1 MVKIKSDIEG
11 FHATRPV
18 LTMGMFDGVHK
29 GHLALLSS
37 LVQKAKETG
46 GESVVL
52 TFWPHPRVVL
62 GQDPQKLQL
71 LTTLDEKTRLLSE
84 AGIDHIIVL
93 PFTLEFAS
101 LTAPEFIKEYLV
113 GKIGI
118 QHLLVGYNHRFGH
131 GGITQQELYELAEKH
146 HFEIDSFGPV
156 TMDGVKPSS
165 TAIRQFIGDG
175 DVWEASRLLG
185 RFYSLKG
192 RITGGKRIGR
202 QLGFPTANIQM
213 DDPLK
218 LIPHDGVYAC
228 KVHLLGKSYGGML
241 NVGGRPTIEGESG
254 KRSLEVHIFNFHKDV
269 YAEEI
274 TVEFIKRTRPEIKFP
289 DLEALKAR
297 LRKDEAEVRE
307 VLQNTGVFPTDNESA
322 AT

>member
-11 FHATRPV
+11 FHAPRPV

-29 GHLALLSS
+29 GHLALLSL
-37 LVQKAKETG
+37 LVKKAKETG

-84 AGIDHIIVL
+84 AGIDHIIIL
-93 PFTLEFAS
+93 PFNTEFAS
-101 LTAPEFIKEYLV
+101 LTASEFIKKYLV
-113 GKIGI
+113 EKIGI
-118 QHLLVGYNHRFGH
+118 NHLLVGYNHRFGH
-131 GGITQQELYELAEKH
+131 GGITQSELQQLAEQH
-146 HFEIDSFGPV
+146 CFDIDSFGPV
-156 TMDGVKPSS
+156 TIDGVKPSS
-165 TAIRQFIGDG
+165 TAIRRFIGDG

-192 RITGGKRIGR
+192 RIIGGKRIGR

-228 KVHLLGKSYGGML
+228 QVHLLGKSYGGML
-241 NVGGRPTIEGESG
+241 NVGGRPTIEGEHG
-254 KRSLEVHIFNFHKDV
+254 EKSLEVHIFDFNKDV

-289 DLEALKAR
+289 NLEALKER
-297 LRKDEAEVRE
+297 LRKDETEVRA
-307 VLQNTGVFPTDNESA
+307 VLQSEGIFPDNRSA
-322 AT
+322 KN